1 MIKTKM
7 RSRWNSLKGSP
18 NVSAPSSTT
27 AAPVSVKVVISGGF
41 GVGKTTFVG
50 AISEI
55 EPLVTEA
62 DMTERSVGIDDTS
75 GVDEKTTT
83 TVALDFG
90 RITLEDALLLYLFG
104 TPGQDRFAFLW
115 DDLVDGALGA
125 IILVDTR
132 RIEDSFPSVDF
143 FEERGT
149 PFLLAVNAFDSA
161 NRFDLAEVR
170 EALGVSP
177 FVPVVECDARNRESV
192 KSVLVT
198 LVEQVLA
205 HRLQRLAAAGAN

>member
-1 MIKTKM
+1 M
-7 RSRWNSLKGSP
+7 SG
-18 NVSAPSSTT
+18 PSSPS
-27 AAPVSVKVVISGGF
+27 AAPIAVKVVISGGF

-62 DMTERSVGIDDTS
+62 DMTERSLGVDDTF

-90 RITLEDALLLYLFG
+90 RITLEEALLLYLFG
-104 TPGQDRFAFLW
+104 TPGQDRFSFLW

-149 PFLLAVNAFDSA
+149 PFLLAVNAFDHA
-161 NRFDLAEVR
+161 PRFDLAEVR

-177 FVPVVECDARNRESV
+177 FVPVIECDARDRESV
-192 KSVLVT
+192 KIVLVT

-205 HRLQRLAAAGAN
+205 HRLQRMAGAGAS

>member
-1 MIKTKM
+1 VFG
-7 RSRWNSLKGSP
+7 RSSQP
-18 NVSAPSSTT
+18 APPI
-27 AAPVSVKVVISGGF
+27 AVKIVISGGF

-62 DMTERSVGIDDTS
+62 AMTEVSVGIDDTS
-75 GVDEKTTT
+75 VIDGKTTT

-90 RITLEDALLLYLFG
+90 RIGLEDSLLLYLFG

-125 IILVDTR
+125 VILLDTR
-132 RIEDSFPSVDF
+132 RIEDCYPALDY

-149 PFLLAVNAFDSA
+149 PLLVAVNQFELAP
-161 NRFDLAEVR
+161 RFDLAEVR
-170 EALGVSP
+170 EALGVEDR
-177 FVPVVECDARNRESV
+177 VPIVECDARLRSSV
-192 KSVLVT
+192 KQVLVA
-198 LVEQVLA
+198 LIEQVLA
-205 HRLQRLAAAGAN
+205 KRLGRDPATASR